1 MSTDRATTATEYPRD
16 WDRQLT
22 EADFL
27 DPQLG
32 DQFMQ
37 GQRHYEDVEKV
48 RSIIRHLH
56 RENPHTLVT
65 TDVKLVIGIA
75 GLPGPAPDVAVIPH
89 VQDITRPRTTFH
101 VLEEGTRPTFIL
113 EMVSP
118 NYRRPDRE
126 EKVHIYEQ
134 AGITEYF
141 LIDANEKANGQVRY
155 EIIGYRL
162 TRDQYRPI
170 VPDERG
176 WVYSGSNHCWFAPTE
191 NKDGFFVVDGE
202 TDQIILTDRE
212 RAQLAEEKL
221 AEALAEL
228 DRLKSA

>member
-1 MSTDRATTATEYPRD
+1 MSTETPATATEYPRH
-16 WDRQLT
+16 WDHQLT

-27 DPQLG
+27 DPQPG

-48 RSIIRHLH
+48 RGIIRYLH
-56 RENPHTLVT
+56 RQNAQTLVT
-65 TDVKLVIGIA
+65 TDVKLDIGIA

-89 VQDITRPRTTFH
+89 VQDSMRPRTTFRI
-101 VLEEGTRPTFIL
+101 LEEGTRPTFIL

-118 NYRRPDRE
+118 HYRRPDRE

-134 AGITEYF
+134 AGIIEYF

-191 NKDGFFVVDGE
+191 NRDGFFVVDAE
-202 TDQIILTDRE
+202 TDQVVLTDRE

-221 AEALAEL
+221 ATALAEL
-228 DRLKSA
+228 ARLKAE